1 MRLVAVIEIAYLKEV
16 FNLLLRQVGPHR
28 LLPLRLLPVRR
39 QGVEAALV
47 VVPVTEDD
55 VGAFLDRL
63 DLAGERVAFLWMTV
77 SFSFLFF
84 FWTTHKPTYLVVLFC
99 PAVPVPCGDRDL
111 VQHHKYRQIDGEE
124 VLWTLACHHP
134 PELLEQLLPHP
145 TQDGA
150 VPHIV
155 ELGTYHSGD
164 VHVIGVGVTVAP
176 VWLHVEKI
184 RTFQSGRSERV
195 SYSGLMRHALL
206 SRRGLLQARTTYY
219 WQTRTNYI
227 LVKVQLSP
235 FGQYS
240 MGSLSSPCQH
250 LLSKFQGRPYNF

>member
-84 FWTTHKPTYLVVLFC
+84 FGLHISLLTWLFSSAQRYRSLVVTEISC
-99 PAVPVPCGDRDL
+99 S
-111 VQHHKYRQIDGEE
+111 IIN
-124 VLWTLACHHP
+124 T
-134 PELLEQLLPHP
+134 
-145 TQDGA
+145 
-150 VPHIV
+150 
-155 ELGTYHSGD
+155 
-164 VHVIGVGVTVAP
+164 
-176 VWLHVEKI
+176 
-184 RTFQSGRSERV
+184 
-195 SYSGLMRHALL
+195 
-206 SRRGLLQARTTYY
+206 AR
-219 WQTRTNYI
+219 
-227 LVKVQLSP
+227 
-235 FGQYS
+235 
-240 MGSLSSPCQH
+240 
-250 LLSKFQGRPYNF
+250 